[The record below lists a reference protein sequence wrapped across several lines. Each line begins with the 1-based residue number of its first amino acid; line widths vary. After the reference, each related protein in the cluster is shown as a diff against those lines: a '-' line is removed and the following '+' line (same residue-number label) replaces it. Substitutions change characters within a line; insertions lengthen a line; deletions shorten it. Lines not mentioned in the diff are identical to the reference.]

1 MEIISA
7 TTDISKSTLKHEGKD
22 VVIVGGGGSGGWGKS
37 QLLFNMERN
46 EKSVLERLRGDVHM
60 GDFRQRV
67 KGTDSFRHLSI
78 IGGVPGAA
86 KKRAKRKAE
95 KKARKQSRK

>member
-1 MEIISA
+1 MEIITA
-7 TTDISKSTLKHEGKD
+7 TTDISKSEVQNKD
-22 VVIVGGGGSGGWGKS
+22 VIIVGGSNSFGKS

-46 EKSVLERLRGDVHM
+46 EKTVLERLRGDVHM

-67 KGTDSFRHLSI
+67 KGTDSFRYLSI
-78 IGGVPGAA
+78 VGGVPGAA